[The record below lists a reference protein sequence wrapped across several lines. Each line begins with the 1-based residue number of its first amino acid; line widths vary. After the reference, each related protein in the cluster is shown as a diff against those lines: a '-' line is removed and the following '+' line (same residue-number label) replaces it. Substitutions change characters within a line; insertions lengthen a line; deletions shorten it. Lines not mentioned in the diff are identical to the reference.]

1 MIAFNN
7 KSGAS
12 RLQRA
17 SKAQSFIGVSMVNW
31 FKRVIGAGIFLAL
44 VIGAVAGLRAVERSP
59 VGFVEIFGYSGTENS
74 SRGATEEEIYLLMD
88 KYLEQGFWE
97 IDLVALQSVLESHRW
112 IRRAAVLRQWPNMLR
127 VQIDEH
133 LPVARWNGT
142 HVLASSAE
150 LIPVSSIAEFSELP
164 RFTTPGMFSH
174 NRTDIKLMVDEYN
187 KLQKMLSPHYLAIHE
202 LGSSL
207 GSDIWLVLQDGTR
220 IELGEKSHF
229 ERLTRLIGLVQSGII
244 DELGPVLQ
252 LLICANAYGVSI
264 SWRDSVK
271 GVQGGSQPQAL
282 HNSAVQGKKKMRVGM
297 AVVNKNGLDIVAN
310 NVEVRPMQTMGVQHV

>member
-12 RLQRA
+12 RLQRG
-17 SKAQSFIGVSMVNW
+17 SKAQSSIGVSMAVW
-31 FKRVIGAGIFLAL
+31 FKRAIGAGIFLAL

-59 VGFVEIFGYSGTENS
+59 VGGVELFGYSGTEDS

-88 KYLEQGFWE
+88 EYLEQGFWE

-112 IRRAAVLRQWPNMLR
+112 IRRAAVLRQWPNILR

-174 NRTDIKLMVDEYN
+174 DRTDIKLMVDEYN
-187 KLQKMLSPHYLAIHE
+187 KLQKMLSPYYLAIHE

-220 IELGEKSHF
+220 IELGEKSHL
-229 ERLTRLIGLVQSGII
+229 ERLTRLIGLVQGGII
-244 DELGPVLQ
+244 DDWSSIAIADLRY
-252 LLICANAYGVSI
+252 AYGVSI
-264 SWRDSVK
+264 SWRDSVREI
-271 GVQGGSQPQAL
+271 QGGDQPQAL
-282 HNSAVQGKKKMRVGM
+282 RNSAVQGKQKMRVGM
-297 AVVNKNGLDIVAN
+297 AVVNKHGLDVVAN
-310 NVEVRPMQTMGVQHV
+310 NVRVRPMQTMGVQHV